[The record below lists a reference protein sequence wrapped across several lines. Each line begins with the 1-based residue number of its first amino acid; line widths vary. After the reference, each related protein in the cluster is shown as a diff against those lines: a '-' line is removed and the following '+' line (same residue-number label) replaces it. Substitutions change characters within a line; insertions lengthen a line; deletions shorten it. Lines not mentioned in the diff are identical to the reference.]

1 MEYKREDFEM
11 DETKKMRLY
20 KFLYLLGYE
29 MVEVDQVV
37 NDNIIDIIYDAK
49 QLFKDVN
56 VRRLMYQVKFRKWNA
71 EEELGIKITTYN
83 ELLKAEDI
91 ING

>member
-29 MVEVDQVV
+29 MIEVDQVV
-37 NDNIIDIIYDAK
+37 NDNIIDIIFDVK
-49 QLFKDVN
+49 HLFKDAD
-56 VRRLMYQVKFRKWNA
+56 VRRLMYQVKFRKMNA
-71 EEELGIKITTYN
+71 EEDLGIKITTYN